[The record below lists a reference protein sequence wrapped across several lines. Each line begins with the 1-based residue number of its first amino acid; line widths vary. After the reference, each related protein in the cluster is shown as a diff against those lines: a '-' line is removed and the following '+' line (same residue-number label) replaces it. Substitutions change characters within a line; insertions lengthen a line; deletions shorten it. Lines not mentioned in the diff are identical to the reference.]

1 MGVVDIVKY
10 RQEHPILTLADIG
23 NKFGVSRQYI
33 YKVLKNNNVPTKG
46 VRRKKSNPCKF
57 CGSLHYK
64 RNQFCSS
71 ECRFTYTH
79 IEVHCAFCH
88 VPFYRTRQIIDKN
101 MRRGYN
107 RIYCS
112 RICFAKVRKDG
123 L

>member
-1 MGVVDIVKY
+1 MISDIIQY
-10 RQEHPILTLADIG
+10 RQEHPMLTLQAIG
-23 NKFGVSRQYI
+23 NNFNVSREYI
-33 YKVLKNNNVPTKG
+33 YKVLKDNNIPTKG
-46 VRRKKSNPCKF
+46 VRRKKSRACKF
-57 CGSLHYK
+57 CGGLHHK
-64 RNQFCSS
+64 RNQFCSP
-71 ECRFTYTH
+71 ECRFKYTH

-112 RICFAKVRKDG
+112 RSCLARGRKDG

>member
-1 MGVVDIVKY
+1 MIIDIIQY
-10 RQEHPILTLADIG
+10 RQENPMLTLQAIG
-23 NKFGVSRQYI
+23 NNFNVSREYI
-33 YKVLKNNNVPTKG
+33 YKVLKDNNIPTKG
-46 VRRKKSNPCKF
+46 VRRKKSRSCKG
-57 CGSLHYK
+57 CETLHYK
-64 RNQFCSS
+64 RNQFCSP

-112 RICFAKVRKDG
+112 RSCLARGRKDG